1 MELSKGI
8 SDPPSWL
15 EVRWHVMFFYDTTIL
30 LFYLSH
36 LLLKNVSLLVDKAST
51 VLGQYCRR
59 LDTLTHLRLQRLYFR
74 SNGVRLPVKSTP

>member
-1 MELSKGI
+1 
-8 SDPPSWL
+8 
-15 EVRWHVMFFYDTTIL
+15 MFFYDTTVL

-36 LLLKNVSLLVDKAST
+36 LLLKNVSLLVGKASS

-74 SNGVRLPVKSTP
+74 SNGVRLPVTSSLNEPVIAYQ